1 MAFETDP
8 EVYILKNAA
17 ELSAT
22 AAELIVEMIQEVL
35 QHKDRFTFA
44 LSGGSTPKELY
55 SLLSGDPYRDQIAW
69 DKIHFFWGDERHV
82 PPDHPDSNYRSA
94 QERMLSKVPLPPEN
108 IHRVRGETP
117 DAQQAA
123 EDYEQ
128 ELMGL
133 FNLSAGQVPKLDCVL
148 LGMGPDGHI
157 ASLFPGTRAVWEKKR
172 LVVSNWV
179 EKFMHSRITM
189 TFPVLNNARRIIFLV
204 AGGNKAEVLRE
215 VLEGDETTE
224 LLPAQMIR
232 PDHGNVLWLVD
243 RAAANRLSLRE

>member
-1 MAFETDP
+1 
-8 EVYILKNAA
+8 
-17 ELSAT
+17 
-22 AAELIVEMIQEVL
+22 
-35 QHKDRFTFA
+35 
-44 LSGGSTPKELY
+44 
-55 SLLSGDPYRDQIAW
+55 
-69 DKIHFFWGDERHV
+69 
-82 PPDHPDSNYRSA
+82 
-94 QERMLSKVPLPPEN
+94 VPLPPEN